1 MHKRRLRKMK
11 KQDELKA
18 NANEERER
26 FFNPW
31 VFEERERFF
40 NSGESCKNSKKNTI
54 KNR

>member
-1 MHKRRLRKMK
+1 MK

-18 NANEERER
+18 NTNEERER

-40 NSGESCKNSKKNTI
+40 NSAESCKNSGKNTLKDRQI
-54 KNR
+54 